1 MSHIDQLAIEDEV
14 AAQIEALDP
23 MGRLRGGNF
32 KEALER
38 CAYKVYGVMEEEGRA
53 EIDDE
58 DRGFMRKCILH
69 LLQTTAPPRPLLRF
83 DKFERVICNVGIP
96 GRTWAPG
103 TIQALNED
111 DPEEPDAVLPYVV
124 KIDPPEGRLISV
136 PKDANTHCRAEVC
149 FGQRAGALPFTLFCM
164 PPKPRAAKRRFA
176 VGDRVACAVED
187 ESDDFTVWAAGTVV
201 AVDYSVAADAEAL
214 VPQREWT
221 GAAAVVP
228 YRIELD
234 ISRVAVLVHKD
245 EHWLVRDLALQ
256 AAGPRQA
263 ADGSRCLARLEKRQ
277 RVGGGGWE
285 VVDHATRHVR
295 ACEPPGSDDEE

>member
-1 MSHIDQLAIEDEV
+1 
-14 AAQIEALDP
+14 
-23 MGRLRGGNF
+23 
-32 KEALER
+32 
-38 CAYKVYGVMEEEGRA
+38 
-53 EIDDE
+53 
-58 DRGFMRKCILH
+58 MR
-69 LLQTTAPPRPLLRF
+69 PRP
-83 DKFERVICNVGIP
+83 
-96 GRTWAPG
+96 A
-103 TIQALNED
+103 
-111 DPEEPDAVLPYVV
+111 
-124 KIDPPEGRLISV
+124 SS
-136 PKDANTHCRAEVC
+136 
-149 FGQRAGALPFTLFCM
+149 
-164 PPKPRAAKRRFA
+164 KPS
-176 VGDRVACAVED
+176 AVED

-277 RVGGGGWE
+277 RVGGGWE

-295 ACEPPGSDDEE
+295 ACEPRRWQLRSGGRVRSWKRSWRRRRRPQRCGAARRAAATRQYPSAARRSHIRRALDACAACKQVQRRTAAVSAS

>member
-1 MSHIDQLAIEDEV
+1 M
-14 AAQIEALDP
+14 
-23 MGRLRGGNF
+23 
-32 KEALER
+32 
-38 CAYKVYGVMEEEGRA
+38 
-53 EIDDE
+53 
-58 DRGFMRKCILH
+58 
-69 LLQTTAPPRPLLRF
+69 
-83 DKFERVICNVGIP
+83 
-96 GRTWAPG
+96 
-103 TIQALNED
+103 
-111 DPEEPDAVLPYVV
+111 
-124 KIDPPEGRLISV
+124 PEGREHALHASV
-136 PKDANTHCRAEVC
+136 LRP
-149 FGQRAGALPFTLFCM
+149 AGRALPFTLFCM
-164 PPKPRAAKRRFA
+164 PPKPRAAKRPSQSATASR
-176 VGDRVACAVED
+176 AVED

-295 ACEPPGSDDEE
+295 VRAARLRRRGVAHSFRPR